1 MGADFYPT
9 NMEGKAIWHAN
20 FAANINAFATKY
32 NLTAAQVDSI
42 GTDNDWI
49 QFWVAIRFTAA
60 TWASQLS
67 AYFSSISGSDPTLDP
82 PQIPGDLDL
91 AGSPP
96 EVPPGIEFRVRE
108 IARHIKGH
116 SSYAEAD
123 GALLGIIG
131 ESGGGQ
137 GVGTVI
143 KPTIQTFAASS
154 KYEFSVVV
162 SLRGSSDSWQVW
174 ASLAGAQNWSI
185 IATATGK
192 SADVTWPPI
201 GEDAAPAM
209 LNVRVQLR
217 RNNQDYGEVSDI
229 SQVTVNP

>member
-1 MGADFYPT
+1 MAADFYPH
-9 NMEGKAIWHAN
+9 NMEGKATWHAN
-20 FAANINAFATKY
+20 YQADLAGFAEKY
-32 NLTAAQVDSI
+32 NLTVAQVDAAAA
-42 GTDNDWI
+42 DNEWM
-49 QFWVAIRFTAA
+49 QFWVALRFSAA
-60 TWASQLS
+60 TFASQLS
-67 AYFSSISGSDPTLDP
+67 AYFNAISGNDPSLDP
-82 PQIPGDLDL
+82 PETPDFEVDEE
-91 AGSPP
+91 PD
-96 EVPPGIEFRVRE
+96 EVPPGIEYRVRE

-123 GALLGIIG
+123 GTLLGIIG

-137 GVGTVI
+137 GIGNAI

-174 ASLAGAQNWSI
+174 AAEAGTQIWSI

-192 SADVTWPPI
+192 SADVTWTPI

-209 LNVRVQLR
+209 LHVRVQLR